1 MAVGNPWINEIA
13 RINSVIN
20 QTQRNIARDQA
31 LLAANPNGPDAPTL
45 RSQIQSGEAYLVD
58 LRLQLQTFQAE
69 YQAFGRD
76 STASAGQ
83 TTAESQRAR
92 DDGATVQTPST
103 APQRLT
109 ANPPPAQELE
119 FGTNG
124 RVRPLVQTQSTPPA
138 ELAPFAL
145 NDDDGNPLPGS
156 ATSSSSPGAG
166 ASSDD
171 SGEFTKNKTRSE
183 VDNVFN
189 EGKIVPQANVLD
201 QYASYTYTASVYLMN
216 PEGYKQMVQSRKKI
230 LPGSQLLF
238 QSGGAP
244 VAGRNTY
251 FTNDYYID
259 KIDITSVITGKGT
272 NAAHNAN
279 AIKMTVIEPNGITL
293 IGNLDRAV
301 QAYLGSAQ
309 QKKTN
314 FTSAI
319 YLLVIRFYGYDDAGN
334 LVRGGVA
341 SPEAG
346 GQGSAFVEKFYPI
359 TFSKINFKVAS
370 KAVEYE
376 IEGVAVNYQIAAGS
390 SRGTIPYNVE
400 IGGLTVKDALTGPTV
415 ITEKRT
421 GGFTNEELD
430 RRAREAGV
438 VAEGEDPIDSAN
450 ANLAAKAPPN
460 AGDAPNPKLTVRQG
474 LMTALN
480 QFQQELVKRNTYTV
494 ADKYSI
500 EFVNSSIEQAKIQ
513 VKNADKNKGAMAV
526 GGTAADKAN
535 PAKQSYDPTSRVIS
549 VTAGYQIV
557 QFIDQVIRNS
567 TFIGDQALVRIGES
581 TGKQESNG
589 AAAKNV
595 AWYKISMQAT
605 PIAYDPKRNDYA
617 YDIKYI
623 IHLYKLNDL
632 ISNYFQVPTYNGVH
646 KQYNYWFTGENTQVL
661 NYEQTYNALY
671 TAVLSGGPGQLGG
684 SVVNDA
690 IKANFQPTSGESS
703 QGAAGRVNEIG
714 ANAAD
719 YLYNPADLAAATL
732 QIVGDPAWLQQGEA
746 FATPGKNG
754 FVFSPFLADGTINF
768 ESQQIMFEILINT
781 PGDYDMNTGL
791 IDPNKRDT
799 VFQATNRPGATKQS
813 YVYRANECVSE
824 FRQGKFTQTLKGTLL
839 TYLPDQTF
847 KDQQAL
853 GRNTTTGTTQNG
865 VRSNNKA
872 TDQNDNLWSNQS
884 GLNVLTEDV
893 PSDETEEDVPISLN
907 NPQPTPAPRPP
918 TSSGDIF
925 SNTNSISPEFGDL
938 AGGFVAPPNASSV
951 SANVQNSVAIQQI
964 QAAIARNRE
973 LIAAAAPGSPVS
985 NRLQADNRSLESI
998 LANLRR
1004 AGSVAP
1010 GVRTTPQLENRET

>member
-31 LLAANPNGPDAPTL
+31 LLAANPNSPNAPTL
-45 RSQIQSGEAYLVD
+45 REQITSGEAYLVD
-58 LRLQLQTFQAE
+58 LRLQLQAFQTE
-69 YQAFGRD
+69 YQTFGRD

-83 TTAESQRAR
+83 TAVESQRAR
-92 DDGATVQTPST
+92 DDDAMVQNPSLRSQT
-103 APQRLT
+103 T
-109 ANPPPAQELE
+109 TQEPGEQNLE
-119 FGTNG
+119 VGTNG
-124 RVRPLVQTQSTPPA
+124 RVRPLTQTQATPPSA
-138 ELAPFAL
+138 VEPFSTL
-145 NDDDGNPLPGS
+145 DDDGNPLPGS
-156 ATSSSSPGAG
+156 ASSSPGVG
-166 ASSDD
+166 ASNDD
-171 SGEFTKNKTRSE
+171 SGAITKNKTRAE

-244 VAGRNTY
+244 IAGRNTY

-259 KIDITSVITGKGT
+259 KIDITSVVTGKGT

-279 AIKMTVIEPNGITL
+279 SIKMTVIEPNGITL

-346 GQGSAFVEKFYPI
+346 GQGSAFIEKFYPI
-359 TFSKINFKVAS
+359 TFSKINFKVAN

-421 GGFTNEELD
+421 GGFTNDELN
-430 RRAREAGV
+430 RRARENGV
-438 VAEGEDPIDSAN
+438 VAEGEDPVDSAN

-513 VKNADKNKGAMAV
+513 VKSPDKKGGAMAV

-535 PAKQSYDPTSRVIS
+535 PAKQSYDPTSRVLS

-581 TGKQESNG
+581 TGKQEANG
-589 AAAKNV
+589 APAKNV

-684 SVVNDA
+684 SVINDA

-799 VFQATNRPGATKQS
+799 VFQTTNRPGATKQS

-853 GRNTTTGTTQNG
+853 GRNTATGATQNG
-865 VRSNNKA
+865 VRFNNNA
-872 TDQNDNLWSNQS
+872 TNQNDNLWSNQS
-884 GLNVLTEDV
+884 GLNVLAEDV

-907 NPQPTPAPRPP
+907 NPLPAPPPRPP

-938 AGGFVAPPNASSV
+938 AGGFVAPPNASSA
-951 SANVQNSVAIQQI
+951 SATAIVQNSVAIQQI
-964 QAAIARNRE
+964 QAAIAQNRE

-985 NRLQADNRSLESI
+985 NRLQSDNRSLESA

>member
-31 LLAANPNGPDAPTL
+31 LLAANPNSPDAPTL
-45 RSQIQSGEAYLVD
+45 RQQIESGEAYLVD
-58 LRLQLQTFQAE
+58 LRLQLQTFQTE

-83 TTAESQRAR
+83 VVAEEARAR
-92 DDGATVQTPST
+92 DDGATVQTPS
-103 APQRLT
+103 APSSVLAPTGRI
-109 ANPPPAQELE
+109 NPDNVES
-119 FGTNG
+119 GTNS

-138 ELAPFAL
+138 ELQLFSP

-156 ATSSSSPGAG
+156 ASSRPGAG
-166 ASSDD
+166 AASED
-171 SGEFTKNKTRSE
+171 SGEPTRNKTRAE
-183 VDNVFN
+183 IDNVFN

-201 QYASYTYTASVYLMN
+201 QYASYTYTASVYLMS
-216 PEGYKQMVQSRKKI
+216 PEGYKQMVESGKKI
-230 LPGSQLLF
+230 LSGSQLLF
-238 QSGGAP
+238 QTGGAP
-244 VAGRNTY
+244 IAGRNT
-251 FTNDYYID
+251 FFSNDYYID
-259 KIDITSVITGKGT
+259 KIEIKSALSGKGT
-272 NAAHNAN
+272 NAAHNAVSY
-279 AIKMTVIEPNGITL
+279 KMTVIEPSNITL

-301 QAYLGSAQ
+301 QEFLGSEEK
-309 QKKTN
+309 KKTN

-334 LVRGGVA
+334 LVRGGVS
-341 SPEAG
+341 SPAG
-346 GQGSAFVEKFYPI
+346 NAQGSAFIEKFYPMTLSQI
-359 TFSKINFKVAS
+359 DFKVGN

-376 IEGVAVNYQIAAGS
+376 IVGQLVSHQIATGS

-421 GGFTNEELD
+421 LGFTDDELNQ
-430 RRAREAGV
+430 RARTNGV
-438 VAEGEDPIDSAN
+438 VAEGEDPIDANN

-480 QFQQELVKRNTYTV
+480 QFQQDLVKRNTYTV
-494 ADKYSI
+494 ADKYSV

-513 VKNADKNKGAMAV
+513 VKNPDKKGGAMAV

-557 QFIDQVIRNS
+557 QFIDQVLKNS
-567 TFIGDQALVRIGES
+567 TLITDQALVRIGES

-589 AAAKNV
+589 TPGKNV

-661 NYEQTYNALY
+661 SYEQTYNALY

-684 SVVNDA
+684 SVINDA
-690 IKANFQPTSGESS
+690 IKANFQPTSGESN

-719 YLYNPADLAAATL
+719 YLYNPANLASATL

-746 FATPGKNG
+746 FATPGKNT
-754 FVFSPFLADGTINF
+754 FVFDPFLADGTINF
-768 ESQQIMFEILINT
+768 ESQQIMFEILINS
-781 PGDYDMNTGL
+781 PGDYDLNTGL
-791 IDPNKRDT
+791 FDPNQRTT
-799 VFQATNRPGATKQS
+799 VFRPSNGQGAAKQS
-813 YVYRANECVSE
+813 YVYQARDCVSE
-824 FRQGKFTQTLKGTLL
+824 FRQGKFTQTLRGILL

-847 KDQQAL
+847 KEQQAL
-853 GRNTTTGTTQNG
+853 GRAPATASTQNG
-865 VRSNNKA
+865 TRTNQQA
-872 TDQNDNLWSNQS
+872 TDQNDRLWSNQS
-884 GLNVLTEDV
+884 GLNVLSADV
-893 PSDETEEDVPISLN
+893 PTDQTEEDVPISLN

-918 TSSGDIF
+918 TSSGDIRP
-925 SNTNSISPEFGDL
+925 SPF
-938 AGGFVAPPNASSV
+938 AG
-951 SANVQNSVAIQQI
+951 
-964 QAAIARNRE
+964 RT
-973 LIAAAAPGSPVS
+973 SPF
-985 NRLQADNRSLESI
+985 
-998 LANLRR
+998 
-1004 AGSVAP
+1004 AGQTSPFA
-1010 GVRTTPQLENRET
+1010 GRTSPFAGQTKPPQLGNRET